1 MHTDIIDKVSIW
13 ALGGC
18 ALFSACSSKKD
29 LNLERLENVKPRN
42 VVFILSD
49 DHRYD
54 YMSFLGTIP
63 WLETPCMD
71 RMASEGAYIRNAFVT
86 TSLSSPSRAS
96 ILTGLYSH
104 THRVVDNNA
113 PLPAG
118 LTFFPEYLQE
128 AGYETA
134 FFGKWHMGN
143 DTGEPQPGFSH
154 WEGIRGQGEYWN
166 PRINVNGIW
175 TEYGDS
181 TYLGDL
187 LTDHAIEFIRKQKQD
202 DKPFFVYLS
211 HKGVHDP
218 FQAPKRYEGCYKD
231 CEVPTSPSFD
241 NPYYGITP
249 TPNKEPHTGKPL
261 SGEAYYGDMMKPD
274 WVKRQRE
281 SWHGVDYAYNGRR
294 NWQDEVRKYCETLRA
309 VDESIGRVL
318 DSIQELGLDENTV
331 VIYMGDNGFCW
342 GEHGL
347 IDKRQFYEASVRVP
361 MLIRA
366 PGLFASGQVLER
378 MVQNVDIAPTIL
390 ACAGLEKPSQMVG
403 DSYIPLLQGK
413 DIHWR
418 DRIFY
423 EYYWEH
429 EYPQTPTM
437 HGVRT
442 DDYKYIRYHGIWDTN
457 EFYDLR
463 NDPQELHNWIDAP
476 TYQNII
482 KQLDKEL
489 YDWLEETDGMSIP
502 LKRTVRPH
510 GDHRNEGYY

>member
-1 MHTDIIDKVSIW
+1 MRLLSLVS
-13 ALGGC
+13 
-18 ALFSACSSKKD
+18 
-29 LNLERLENVKPRN
+29 
-42 VVFILSD
+42 
-49 DHRYD
+49 
-54 YMSFLGTIP
+54 GTWGMIP
-63 WLETPCMD
+63 V
-71 RMASEGAYIRNAFVT
+71 NH
-86 TSLSSPSRAS
+86 SR
-96 ILTGLYSH
+96 
-104 THRVVDNNA
+104 DC
-113 PLPAG
+113 
-118 LTFFPEYLQE
+118 
-128 AGYETA
+128 
-134 FFGKWHMGN
+134 
-143 DTGEPQPGFSH
+143 SH
-154 WEGIRGQGEYWN
+154 WESIRGQGEYWN
-166 PRINVNGIW
+166 PRININGTW

-187 LTDHAIEFIRKQKQD
+187 LTDHAIKFIRKQKQN

-218 FQAPKRYEGCYKD
+218 FQAPKRYEGCYKN
-231 CEVPTSPSFD
+231 CEVPMSSSFD

-249 TPNKEPHTGKPL
+249 TPNKDPRTGKPL

-390 ACAGLEKPSQMVG
+390 ACAGLEKPSQ
-403 DSYIPLLQGK
+403 
-413 DIHWR
+413 W
-418 DRIFY
+418 
-423 EYYWEH
+423 
-429 EYPQTPTM
+429 
-437 HGVRT
+437 
-442 DDYKYIRYHGIWDTN
+442 
-457 EFYDLR
+457 
-463 NDPQELHNWIDAP
+463 
-476 TYQNII
+476 
-482 KQLDKEL
+482 
-489 YDWLEETDGMSIP
+489 
-502 LKRTVRPH
+502 
-510 GDHRNEGYY
+510 

>member
-1 MHTDIIDKVSIW
+1 M
-13 ALGGC
+13 
-18 ALFSACSSKKD
+18 
-29 LNLERLENVKPRN
+29 
-42 VVFILSD
+42 
-49 DHRYD
+49 
-54 YMSFLGTIP
+54 
-63 WLETPCMD
+63 
-71 RMASEGAYIRNAFVT
+71 
-86 TSLSSPSRAS
+86 
-96 ILTGLYSH
+96 
-104 THRVVDNNA
+104 
-113 PLPAG
+113 
-118 LTFFPEYLQE
+118 
-128 AGYETA
+128 
-134 FFGKWHMGN
+134 
-143 DTGEPQPGFSH
+143 
-154 WEGIRGQGEYWN
+154 
-166 PRINVNGIW
+166 
-175 TEYGDS
+175 
-181 TYLGDL
+181 
-187 LTDHAIEFIRKQKQD
+187 
-202 DKPFFVYLS
+202 YLS

-218 FQAPKRYEGCYKD
+218 FQAPKRYEGCYKN
-231 CEVPTSPSFD
+231 CEVPMSSSFD

-249 TPNKEPHTGKPL
+249 TPNKDPRTGKPL

-403 DSYIPLLQGK
+403 SSYIPLLQGK
-413 DIHWR
+413 DIPWR
-418 DRIFY
+418 NRIFY

-463 NDPQELHNWIDAP
+463 NDPQELHNRIDDP
-476 TYQNII
+476 TYQDII
-482 KQLDKEL
+482 KQLDTEL
-489 YDWLEETDGMSIP
+489 YDWLEGTDGMFIP
-502 LKRTVRPH
+502 LKRTIRPH
-510 GDHRNEGYY
+510 GDHRNEGNY